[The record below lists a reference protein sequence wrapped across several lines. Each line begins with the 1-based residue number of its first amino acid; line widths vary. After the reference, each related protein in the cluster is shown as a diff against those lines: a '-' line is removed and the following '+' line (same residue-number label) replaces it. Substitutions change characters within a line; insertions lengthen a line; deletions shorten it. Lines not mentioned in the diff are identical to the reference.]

1 MNGIYL
7 NRFVLVVALPV
18 IIGLTFSSTVK
29 SQAWV
34 PEKGKVSAGV
44 YYEYIDVNMHLFSG
58 DVILPGINLGKKVD
72 LGDIRSKTFH
82 FNIEYGIS
90 NRLALS
96 ASFPTVTSRYEGL
109 VPENP
114 ALDDGLYRGSI
125 QDFGFQIRY
134 MSILRPVVITP
145 SISIVIPSHDYETFG
160 HAAIGR
166 NLTEVHFGLYFGK
179 LLTFVSDDLYA
190 QAGYD
195 FALVEKVSNIG
206 TNRSRADI
214 SLGYFLT
221 NSLTLNS
228 YMTYQNT
235 HGGID
240 WLEDI
245 HNADDFQVHDRL
257 AAADYLHLGGSV
269 SIDVTDALNFF
280 VAYTGT
286 LWGENSHEIQSFA
299 FGTNWSLRV
308 L

>member
-1 MNGIYL
+1 MNRIYIYKIAL
-7 NRFVLVVALPV
+7 LVTMPM
-18 IIGLTFSSTVK
+18 IIGLTLTYTAK

-34 PEKGKVSAGV
+34 PEKGKASVGI
-44 YYEYIDVNMHLFSG
+44 YYEYIDVDKHLFSS
-58 DVILPGINLGKKVD
+58 DAIVSGINLGKSVD
-72 LGDIRSKTFH
+72 LGNIRSNTVH

-90 NRLALS
+90 NRLALR
-96 ASFPTVTSRYEGL
+96 ANFPTVVSRYEGL
-109 VPENP
+109 LPENP
-114 ALDDGLYRGSI
+114 ALDDGLYRGSV

-145 SISIVIPSHDYETFG
+145 SISIVIPSHEYETVG

-166 NLTEVHFGLYFGK
+166 DLAEVHFGLYLGK

-195 FALVEKVSNIG
+195 FALVEEISNIR

-214 SLGYFLT
+214 TLGYFLT
-221 NSLTLNS
+221 NILTINS

-245 HNADDFQVHDRL
+245 RNANDFHVHDRL
-257 AAADYLHLGGSV
+257 AASDFLHLGGSV
-269 SIDVTDALNFF
+269 TIDVTDEFNFF

-286 LWGENSHEIQSFA
+286 LRGENTHEIQSFA
-299 FGTNWSLRV
+299 FGTNWSLWI